1 MPSTF
6 GRIPFK
12 KSKKQILA
20 GGNQQLFSL
29 FEAPYC
35 PLSKFNARFIANILY
50 FVSRDNVISLENRHA
65 CILNGFHL
73 MVTMFIKFGPCAHTI
88 YVISNQ
94 RQYTLVGT

>member
-35 PLSKFNARFIANILY
+35 PLSKFNARFTANVMLY
-50 FVSRDNVISLENRHA
+50 FVSLDNISLENRHT
-65 CILNGFHL
+65 CVLNGFHL